1 MLYLAEIRKQSKGF
15 IGGSKTELKLL
26 ACQHNDQTWSA
37 VPGEEVVAS
46 EEIQQAGDGAL
57 VIVKLGNNRQIQ
69 GKPELAGVELVRQLQ
84 KLSRLLEKTKDQQE
98 EIEQW
103 KQSLSIQS
111 EELTRRQM
119 EMESRLEQIDQM
131 QGEFEELERQRQ
143 EMEANWARFEQEQQR
158 LEELQQKIGPIDWNS
173 EGIGKVQEIIG
184 RLFSNADRASS
195 LDEQLRA
202 IQQESDRQQHL
213 LNNYLQQIE
222 QEKANLGQQQQAVA
236 QQNEAIK
243 TSQQELESVVISL
256 EASKIQLQVNE
267 QLLSNKQEL
276 IERINLDIDS
286 SEELKKIVTGSG
298 DTHTKQQV
306 NIQALENMPLGE
318 LQETVK
324 NLQSD
329 FDKLVRFV
337 NDQEEELSLQC
348 DTVEEVEAKLKTA
361 NDYDRF
367 EIESELA
374 EEQERKKMLDETLFG
389 QRRRLKERQSIL
401 VEHLRVLRR
410 RQGVIDIEENFQQI
424 NLEPILLQIKERR
437 RNLQQERL
445 RIEKEIEEIQQ
456 NLQQLREQIAQQESE
471 KAAKINQIQ
480 QQQQEWEQAK
490 VALAECQARIKLYEE
505 ALQPLQGN
513 LSETRQKLEGV
524 VQLFSADR

>member
-57 VIVKLGNNRQIQ
+57 VIVNLSNNRQIQ
-69 GKPELAGVELVRQLQ
+69 GKPELAGIELVRQLQ

-98 EIEQW
+98 EIDQW

-143 EMEANWARFEQEQQR
+143 EMEANWSRFEQEQQR

-173 EGIGKVQEIIG
+173 EGIGKVKEIIG
-184 RLFSNADRASS
+184 RLFSNADRVGS
-195 LDEQLRA
+195 LEEQFRA
-202 IQQESDRQQHL
+202 IQEEIECQQNL
-213 LNNYLQQIE
+213 LSGYLQQLE
-222 QEKANLGQQQQAVA
+222 QEKANLGQQQNDVT
-236 QQNEAIK
+236 QQGEAIK
-243 TSQQELESVVISL
+243 VSKQELESITVSL
-256 EASKIQLQVNE
+256 EANKIQLQVKE
-267 QLLSNKQEL
+267 QLLGSKQEF
-276 IERINLDIDS
+276 IERINLEIDS

-298 DTHTKQQV
+298 DTHAKQQI
-306 NIQALENMPLGE
+306 NIQSLENMPLGD
-318 LQETVK
+318 LQEIVK
-324 NLQSD
+324 NLQAD
-329 FDKLVRFV
+329 FEKTVRFV
-337 NDQEEELSLQC
+337 NDQEEELALLY
-348 DTVEEVEAKLKTA
+348 DTVEELEARLKTA

-367 EIESELA
+367 AIETELA
-374 EEQERKKMLDETLFG
+374 EEQEKKKMFDETLFG

-401 VEHLRVLRR
+401 AEHLRVLRR
-410 RQGVIDIEENFQQI
+410 RQGVIDLEDNLQQI
-424 NLEPILLQIKERR
+424 NLEPILLQIKERK
-437 RNLQQERL
+437 RNVQQERQKL
-445 RIEKEIEEIQQ
+445 EKEIEQLQQ

-471 KAAKINQIQ
+471 KAAKVEQIQ
-480 QQQQEWEQAK
+480 QQEENWERAK
-490 VALAECQARIKLYEE
+490 VVLAECQARIKLYEE
-505 ALQPLQGN
+505 ALQPLQGS

-524 VQLFSADR
+524 VQLFS